1 MSWLQVASAVAK
13 GGILTDKLL
22 AKRYCDTYIALEGL
36 ALGDPRGRD
45 SIISGLAP
53 ARFAKLPAASWLKR
67 RTAALRV
74 QKETNTIWGA
84 RRVRAPA
91 SAAEQPTAADLRA
104 VFLAQCVQK
113 GWGFEGGGE
122 GGGHPHTDSDVSK
135 ISVHAG
141 ARRSSSAGHGHVR
154 VVSHAGVS
162 RAGLEDGSL
171 AGGRAQD
178 IKATAMALRLQ
189 SAMRARIARQ
199 QTRALIYENL
209 SVAAALQERDAA
221 GCFYFG
227 HAEGHAEAHHLAA
240 LRLQCAVRGRMAR
253 QVLSLLALLVHK
265 YKY

>member
-113 GWGFEGGGE
+113 GWGFEGGGG

-135 ISVHAG
+135 MSVHAG
-141 ARRSSSAGHGHVR
+141 ARRSSNAGHGHAR
-154 VVSHAGVS
+154 VVSHGGDS

-178 IKATAMALRLQ
+178 IKATAMAVRLQ

-209 SVAAALQERDAA
+209 SAAAALQERDAA
-221 GCFYFG
+221 ACFYFG